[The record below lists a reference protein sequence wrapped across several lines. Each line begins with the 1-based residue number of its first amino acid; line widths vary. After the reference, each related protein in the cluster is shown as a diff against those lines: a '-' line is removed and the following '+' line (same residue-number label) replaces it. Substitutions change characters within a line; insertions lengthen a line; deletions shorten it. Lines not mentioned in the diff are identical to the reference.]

1 MCWVSPWLHHMT
13 RSVIRNLPWPGKK
26 KKKKKQRRSG
36 GELYRERECNFMDK
50 FVQYILCL
58 FVRCYQQKILADASS
73 LVLTSQ
79 GRSYRFYRLLSASIR
94 RTLSLSRSDWT
105 VFQGWLPGSYQ
116 EGRSRMRCSTCPQ
129 DQNKQVWQR
138 FTAKSPRL
146 RYTDT
151 SLGAVTDTDTAAL
164 TDSDTFSLRVL
175 GSLVL
180 YIA

>member
-1 MCWVSPWLHHMT
+1 MLGLTLVASYD
-13 RSVIRNLPWPGKK
+13 SVRYQEFALTSK

>member
-1 MCWVSPWLHHMT
+1 
-13 RSVIRNLPWPGKK
+13 
-26 KKKKKQRRSG
+26 
-36 GELYRERECNFMDK
+36 
-50 FVQYILCL
+50 
-58 FVRCYQQKILADASS
+58 
-73 LVLTSQ
+73 
-79 GRSYRFYRLLSASIR
+79 
-94 RTLSLSRSDWT
+94 
-105 VFQGWLPGSYQ
+105 
-116 EGRSRMRCSTCPQ
+116 MRCSTCPQ